1 MKGGVGGLKAK
12 NRSFALLLT
21 PRWGGGGHKATKEA
35 EGEKIDVNER
45 EKIVKEG
52 EGGESI
58 DIFQRQKGMKTS
70 LSCLAT
76 ARSNKNKRKRESD

>member
-1 MKGGVGGLKAK
+1 MDTRGWVKGGVGGLKAK
-12 NRSFALLLT
+12 NRSFALLLI

-35 EGEKIDVNER
+35 EGENIDVNER

-58 DIFQRQKGMKTS
+58 DIFN
-70 LSCLAT
+70 A
-76 ARSNKNKRKRESD
+76 KRG